1 MVDGSCAK
9 PSHFAEPRSL
19 QRCAKSLKSTATI
32 LRPQYRRDRKSADR
46 PAVMRMDGPADVDV
60 EEASTIL
67 VTLDFDARRH
77 RRSRGRTNPFMAF
90 IGIIRGS
97 AGVGPMEQAGHVA
110 TEA

>member
-1 MVDGSCAK
+1 
-9 PSHFAEPRSL
+9 
-19 QRCAKSLKSTATI
+19 
-32 LRPQYRRDRKSADR
+32 
-46 PAVMRMDGPADVDV
+46 MRMDGPAGVDV

-97 AGVGPMEQAGHVA
+97 AGVGPTEQAGHVA
-110 TEA
+110 TEV